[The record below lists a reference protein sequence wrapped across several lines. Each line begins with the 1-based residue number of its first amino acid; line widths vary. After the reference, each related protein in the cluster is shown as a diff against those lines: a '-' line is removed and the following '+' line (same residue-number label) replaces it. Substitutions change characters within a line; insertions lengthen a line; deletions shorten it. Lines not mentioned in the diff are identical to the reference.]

1 MRWGERAVIYLEL
14 SSWVK
19 SWQRGPGTPLSIII
33 TTNTVM
39 GSHRERERESYG
51 TREGEREKMREREMD
66 EEIESEA
73 ETESVKGME
82 R

>member
-39 GSHRERERESYG
+39 GSHRERERELWYKRG
-51 TREGEREKMREREMD
+51 RARENERERD
-66 EEIESEA
+66 
-73 ETESVKGME
+73 G
-82 R
+82 